1 MLQNLKKI
9 FKTYDPY
16 VMNRKI
22 MIKLR
27 RQPNSAE
34 KNKLQRVNSTPIDTQ
49 KVEQQSLRKVVNF
62 FFIFVTGQK
71 KSQNWRFFNEIFFNH
86 NKH

>member
-1 MLQNLKKI
+1 
-9 FKTYDPY
+9 
-16 VMNRKI
+16 MNRKI

-49 KVEQQSLRKVVNF
+49 KVEQQSLREMVK
-62 FFIFVTGQK
+62 
-71 KSQNWRFFNEIFFNH
+71 IFFYF
-86 NKH
+86 

>member
-1 MLQNLKKI
+1 
-9 FKTYDPY
+9 
-16 VMNRKI
+16 MNRKI

-49 KVEQQSLRKVVNF
+49 KVEQQSLREMVK
-62 FFIFVTGQK
+62 IFSIFEIGQK
-71 KSQNWRFFNEIFFNH
+71 GSKNW
-86 NKH
+86 

>member
-1 MLQNLKKI
+1 
-9 FKTYDPY
+9 
-16 VMNRKI
+16 MNRKI

-49 KVEQQSLRKVVNF
+49 KVEQQSLRKMVKIF
-62 FFIFVTGQK
+62 FHFWSEKVSKLEVLQQK
-71 KSQNWRFFNEIFFNH
+71 NFNH